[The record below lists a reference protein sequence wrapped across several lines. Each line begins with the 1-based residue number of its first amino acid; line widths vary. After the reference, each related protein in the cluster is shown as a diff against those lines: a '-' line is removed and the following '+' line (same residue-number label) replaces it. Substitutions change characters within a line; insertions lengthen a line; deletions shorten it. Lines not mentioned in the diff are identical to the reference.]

1 MSANDTP
8 KKDSGTASP
17 AESESLMQ
25 ASMVSSVRGRTE
37 DSPDTI
43 RYLPPDRVRDYG
55 GQYAGNMC
63 STASDTRVGS
73 IDTHDHASGSPRAND
88 RRPSEA
94 PSQSRTGDFT
104 SSPPSMA
111 PLSPQA
117 TVKPKRPPHL
127 MRRTSTQRKILPH
140 RGEQFSVDDDPSE
153 VEEDRVPPP
162 SQTPTFP
169 PLTRPGSTV
178 RRRTHHVATLP
189 RVDSQDED
197 VPEERPKTSDAIPEQ
212 PEEDENAE
220 DADNDEMA
228 DIEDDDLSDAESFT
242 LKDRQ
247 LAINETHPFGI
258 RIWKPALYKK
268 NRSVEKGAEEDIHSS
283 PSEIVSNWLWVF
295 NALWTLLFGWWLA
308 VAAMLGAAVCYAF
321 AFESTSGDYGKVLWG
336 LASYLFW
343 PFGKFVKLEQDEQ
356 YMDEDQGEGRSISE
370 YERWQSGDLEYGRLM
385 FGPTLTHTGSLVG
398 RRRESID
405 SDSADEGDSLLG
417 RTGRGE
423 RNETGLS
430 TSKRRL
436 FGRGQWTL
444 GRVIFFFVFY
454 CFIAPLM
461 LLVSGICWLLV
472 FWIPMGR
479 VTVILSYHL
488 RKRPLS
494 LTFHPD
500 ASYARNNTKPSSILL
515 CTYRAVGTKYWKYTV
530 DGTNIFLI
538 NFLAV
543 VVFVIFDALILKS
556 ALGIVSWITSPAF
569 LFPMALLSII
579 PLAYF
584 IGQAVA
590 SISAQSSMGMGAAVN
605 AFFSTI
611 VEVYLYCVALNE
623 GKSALVE
630 GSVIGSIFAGILLLP
645 GLSMC
650 FGAIKRKTQRF
661 NVKSA
666 SATSTL
672 LLFAVIA
679 AFGPTLFYK
688 IYGSH
693 ELICRTCTSPDD
705 GSPNDCRQCYFRQVP
720 AINDKFFTSAVRP
733 YCWGAAF
740 LLFSSYVIGLLFTLR
755 THAAVIW
762 STDIDEKKPIP
773 LPMQTS
779 IPTTD
784 VSPRD
789 TRNPT
794 MVNGSGSSYGTARA
808 SPLVSRNTIR
818 DTQLYKKILGQSL
831 KQVGLPSI
839 AADGQ
844 LESVENANSR
854 EASQVQ
860 STDHQTK
867 TSSPH
872 VVPPK
877 SSGVDSNQLT
887 SPRMMPVVPGLSEED
902 NTNLVRQVA
911 EIATTAAT
919 VAAREATLN
928 PRYASYQ
935 ATHGQSGHGHGTQ
948 RVRPSATR
956 GSTALDTSHASLPG
970 ETVQAGEEATGGH
983 DAPNWSRTKSSVI
996 LLTATIAYAI
1006 VAEVLVDTVDVVLD
1020 SVDIDEKFL
1029 GITLFAL
1036 VPNTTEFLNGISFA
1050 MNGNIALS
1058 MEIGSAY
1065 ALQVCLLQIPALVL
1079 FSAVHGRYI
1088 DPSDLIDHTF
1098 NLIFPQWDMVT
1109 VILCVFLLSYMYTEG
1124 KSNYFKG
1131 SILVMTYLVVLL
1143 GFYYSGYTTMDVLGV
1158 DPSDTL
1164 AIMSSYHF
1172 NQEGMPP
1179 RAKLRSEL

>member
-1 MSANDTP
+1 MTANDTP
-8 KKDSGTASP
+8 KQVSGNVSP
-17 AESESLMQ
+17 AESESVRQGSMASSMQ
-25 ASMVSSVRGRTE
+25 GTAE

-43 RYLPPDRVRDYG
+43 RHQPPDRVRDYG
-55 GQYAGNMC
+55 GLRTESLY
-63 STASDTRVGS
+63 STASDTRAGS
-73 IDTHDHASGSPRAND
+73 IDTHDHASGGRRATD
-88 RRPSEA
+88 RRPSDV
-94 PSQSRTGDFT
+94 PSNYRTGELT

-117 TVKPKRPPHL
+117 TVKQKRPPNL
-127 MRRTSTQRKILPH
+127 LRRTSTQRKILPH

-153 VEEDRVPPP
+153 VEEDRVPPTTQVP
-162 SQTPTFP
+162 SFP
-169 PLTRPGSTV
+169 PLNRPGSTV
-178 RRRTHHVATLP
+178 RRRTHHIATLP
-189 RVDSQDED
+189 RVDSQEEEEV
-197 VPEERPKTSDAIPEQ
+197 VPQVRPSTSDAIPEMPQ
-212 PEEDENAE
+212 EDENAE
-220 DADNDEMA
+220 DADNDEMG
-228 DIEDDDLSDAESFT
+228 DVQEDDLSDAESFT

-283 PSEIVSNWLWVF
+283 PSEIVSNWLWIF
-295 NALWTLLFGWWLA
+295 NTFWTLLFGWWLA
-308 VAAMLGAAVCYAF
+308 MAAMIGAAICYAF
-321 AFESTSGDYGKVLWG
+321 AFESTSGEYGRVLWG

-343 PFGKFVKLEQDEQ
+343 PFGRFVKLEQDEQ

-385 FGPTLTHTGSLVG
+385 FGPTMTHTGSLVG
-398 RRRESID
+398 RRRESVD
-405 SDSADEGDSLLG
+405 SDSADEQDSLLG

-472 FWIPMGR
+472 FFIPMGR
-479 VTVILSYHL
+479 VTLILFYHL

-500 ASYARNNTKPSSILL
+500 ASYASNNTKPSSILI

-543 VVFVIFDALILKS
+543 VVFVIFDALVLRS
-556 ALGIVSWITSPAF
+556 ALGIHSWITSPAF

-623 GKSALVE
+623 GKGALVE

-693 ELICRTCTSPDD
+693 ELICRACTSPDE

-733 YCWGAAF
+733 YCWGAAV

-762 STDIDEKKPIP
+762 STDLDEKKSVAM
-773 LPMQTS
+773 PMLTTA
-779 IPTTD
+779 PTAD

-789 TRNPT
+789 TRTPT
-794 MVNGSGSSYGTARA
+794 MVNGSGSSYGT
-808 SPLVSRNTIR
+808 SKSGLFVPRNTIR

-831 KQVGLPSI
+831 KQAGLPPI
-839 AADGQ
+839 AAENQ
-844 LESVENANSR
+844 LEPEDTGTSR
-854 EASQVQ
+854 EGSQIHGVE
-860 STDHQTK
+860 HQNK
-867 TSSPH
+867 TPH
-872 VVPPK
+872 VIPPK
-877 SSGVDSNQLT
+877 SGSLDSNQVV
-887 SPRMMPVVPGLSEED
+887 SPKMIPVVPGLSVED

-911 EIATTAAT
+911 EIAATAAT
-919 VAAREATLN
+919 VAARDATQN
-928 PRYASYQ
+928 PRSASYQ
-935 ATHGQSGHGHGTQ
+935 ATHAQPGHGSQ
-948 RVRPSATR
+948 RIRPSTTR
-956 GSTALDTSHASLPG
+956 GSTALDTSHATLPG
-970 ETVQAGEEATGGH
+970 APVKAGEEAAGGH
-983 DAPNWSRTKSSVI
+983 DAPNWSRTKSAII
-996 LLTATIAYAI
+996 LMTATVAYAI
-1006 VAEVLVDTVDVVLD
+1006 IAEVLVDTVDVVLD

-1036 VPNTTEFLNGISFA
+1036 VPNTTEFLNAISFA

-1088 DPSDLIDHTF
+1088 DPTDLIDHTF

-1172 NQEGMPP
+1172 NQGG
-1179 RAKLRSEL
+1179 RAPMAKSRSEL

>member
-1 MSANDTP
+1 MSSNDTP

-17 AESESLMQ
+17 AESESLRQ
-25 ASMVSSVRGRTE
+25 ASMASSMHAATE
-37 DSPDTI
+37 NSPDTI
-43 RYLPPDRVRDYG
+43 RHIQAPGRVRDYG
-55 GQYAGNMC
+55 
-63 STASDTRVGS
+63 S
-73 IDTHDHASGSPRAND
+73 IDTQDHAGDSGRPTD
-88 RRPSEA
+88 RRHSDA
-94 PSQSRTGDFT
+94 PSNSRTGDFT

-117 TVKPKRPPHL
+117 TLKQKRPPNL

-162 SQTPTFP
+162 VQTALFP
-169 PLTRPGSTV
+169 PLIRPGSTV
-178 RRRTHHVATLP
+178 RRRQTHHIATLP
-189 RVDSQDED
+189 RVDSQEEED
-197 VPEERPKTSDAIPEQ
+197 VQQERPKTSDAIPEQ
-212 PEEDENAE
+212 PQEDEDAE
-220 DADNDEMA
+220 DADNDEMV
-228 DIEDDDLSDAESFT
+228 DVGDEDLSDAESFT

-308 VAAMLGAAVCYAF
+308 VAALLGAAICFAF
-321 AFESTSGDYGKVLWG
+321 SFESTSGAYGKVLWG
-336 LASYLFW
+336 LAGYLFW

-356 YMDEDQGEGRSISE
+356 YIDEDQGEGRSISE

-385 FGPTLTHTGSLVG
+385 FGPTLTHTGSIIG
-398 RRRESID
+398 RRRESM
-405 SDSADEGDSLLG
+405 DSADEQDSLLG

-423 RNETGLS
+423 RDETGLS

-444 GRVIFFFVFY
+444 GRVIFFIVFY

-472 FWIPMGR
+472 FWVPMGR
-479 VTVILSYHL
+479 VTVILFYHL

-500 ASYARNNTKPSSILL
+500 ASYARNNTKPSSILI

-543 VVFVIFDALILKS
+543 VVFVIFDAFILKG
-556 ALGIVSWITSPAF
+556 AIGIDSWITSPAF

-623 GKSALVE
+623 GKGALVE

-693 ELICRTCTSPDD
+693 ELICRACTSPDE

-733 YCWGAAF
+733 YCWGAAV

-762 STDIDEKKPIP
+762 STDIDEKKPNP
-773 LPMQTS
+773 TPALTN
-779 IPTTD
+779 IPTAD

-789 TRNPT
+789 TRNPP
-794 MVNGSGSSYGTARA
+794 MANGSGSSHGTAR
-808 SPLVSRNTIR
+808 SGPFVPRNTIR
-818 DTQLYKKILGQSL
+818 DTQLYKRILGQSL
-831 KQVGLPSI
+831 KQAGLPSI
-839 AADGQ
+839 TAETQYEHED
-844 LESVENANSR
+844 SANSR
-854 EASQVQ
+854 EGSQIHSV
-860 STDHQTK
+860 DHQTK
-867 TSSPH
+867 SSSPH

-877 SSGVDSNQLT
+877 SSGGDSNQLA
-887 SPRMMPVVPGLSEED
+887 SPKMIPVVPGLSAED

-911 EIATTAAT
+911 EISATAAT
-919 VAAREATLN
+919 VAARDATQN
-928 PRYASYQ
+928 PRNASYQ
-935 ATHGQSGHGHGTQ
+935 ATHAQPGHAPGSQ
-948 RVRPSATR
+948 RVRPSTTR
-956 GSTALDTSHASLPG
+956 GNTALDTSHATLPS
-970 ETVQAGEEATGGH
+970 EPVQAGEEAAGGH

-1172 NQEGMPP
+1172 NQGG
-1179 RAKLRSEL
+1179 KSKITNSRSEL

>member
-1 MSANDTP
+1 
-8 KKDSGTASP
+8 
-17 AESESLMQ
+17 
-25 ASMVSSVRGRTE
+25 
-37 DSPDTI
+37 
-43 RYLPPDRVRDYG
+43 
-55 GQYAGNMC
+55 
-63 STASDTRVGS
+63 
-73 IDTHDHASGSPRAND
+73 
-88 RRPSEA
+88 
-94 PSQSRTGDFT
+94 
-104 SSPPSMA
+104 
-111 PLSPQA
+111 
-117 TVKPKRPPHL
+117 

-162 SQTPTFP
+162 SQNLSLP
-169 PLTRPGSTV
+169 PLTRLGSTI
-178 RRRTHHVATLP
+178 RRRQTHHVATLP
-189 RVDSQDED
+189 RVDSQEEEEED
-197 VPEERPKTSDAIPEQ
+197 QQQDRPRISDVVPEHPPE
-212 PEEDENAE
+212 DDLAE
-220 DADNDEMA
+220 DADDDEMK
-228 DIEDDDLSDAESFT
+228 DVGDDDLSDAESFT
-242 LKDRQ
+242 LRDRQ

-283 PSEIVSNWLWVF
+283 PSQIVSNWLWIF
-295 NALWTLLFGWWLA
+295 NALWTILFGWWLA
-308 VAAMLGAAVCYAF
+308 LAALLGAVVCFAF
-321 AFESTSGDYGKVLWG
+321 AFESTAREYDRVLWG
-336 LASYLFW
+336 LAGYLFW

-356 YMDEDQGEGRSISE
+356 YLDEDQGEGRSISE

-385 FGPTLTHTGSLVG
+385 FGPSLTHTGSIVG
-398 RRRESID
+398 RRRESV
-405 SDSADEGDSLLG
+405 DSADEQDSLLG
-417 RTGRGE
+417 RPGRGE

-430 TSKRRL
+430 TSKRRM

-444 GRVIFFFVFY
+444 GRVIFFVVFY

-479 VTVILSYHL
+479 VTVILFYHL
-488 RKRPLS
+488 RKRPLA
-494 LTFHPD
+494 LTFHQD
-500 ASYARNNTKPSSILL
+500 ASYARNNTKPSSIVL
-515 CTYRAVGTKYWKYTV
+515 CTYRAVGTKYWKYTI
-530 DGTNIFLI
+530 DGTNIILI

-543 VVFVIFDALILKS
+543 VVFVIFDAFILKS
-556 ALGIVSWITSPAF
+556 ALGIESWITSQAF

-611 VEVYLYCVALNE
+611 VEVYLYIVALND
-623 GKSALVE
+623 GKGALVE

-693 ELICRTCTSPDD
+693 ELICRTCTSPDEE
-705 GSPNDCRQCYFRQVP
+705 SPNDCRQCYFRQVP
-720 AINDKFFTSAVRP
+720 AINDKFYTTAVRP
-733 YCWGAAF
+733 YCWGAAV
-740 LLFSSYVIGLLFTLR
+740 LLFASYVIGLLFTLR

-762 STDIDEKKPIP
+762 STDVDEKRPSTMP
-773 LPMQTS
+773 NLTPA
-779 IPTTD
+779 PTAN
-784 VSPRD
+784 VGPRD

-794 MVNGSGSSYGTARA
+794 ILNGSGSSQGTAK
-808 SPLVSRNTIR
+808 SGPYVSRNSIR
-818 DTQLYKKILGQSL
+818 ETQLYKRILGQSL
-831 KQVGLPSI
+831 RQAGLPSVT
-839 AADGQ
+839 ADGRY
-844 LESVENANSR
+844 ENEEAANSR
-854 EASQVQ
+854 QESQIHGI
-860 STDHQTK
+860 DHHAK
-867 TSSPH
+867 TLLPH

-877 SSGVDSNQLT
+877 SGGGDLHSP
-887 SPRMMPVVPGLSEED
+887 SPRLLPIVPGLSEED
-902 NTNLVRQVA
+902 STNLVRQVA
-911 EIATTAAT
+911 EIAATAAT
-919 VAAREATLN
+919 VATRDATQN
-928 PRYASYQ
+928 PRAASHQ
-935 ATHGQSGHGHGTQ
+935 ATHAQASQGAGSQ
-948 RVRPSATR
+948 RLRPSATR
-956 GSTALDTSHASLPG
+956 GNTALDASHATLPG
-970 ETVQAGEEATGGH
+970 EAPVQAGEEAAGGH
-983 DAPNWSRTKSSVI
+983 DAPNWSRTKSSII
-996 LLTATIAYAI
+996 LLTATIAYAV

-1020 SVDIDEKFL
+1020 SVEIDEKFL

-1065 ALQVCLLQIPALVL
+1065 ALQVCLLQIPALVF
-1079 FSAVHGRYI
+1079 FSAVHGRFI
-1088 DPSDLIDHTF
+1088 DPNDLIDHTF

-1109 VILCVFLLSYMYTEG
+1109 VIMCVFLLSYMYTEG

-1164 AIMSSYHF
+1164 AIMSSYRF
-1172 NQEGMPP
+1172 NQGGLARKSPS
-1179 RAKLRSEL
+1179 REL